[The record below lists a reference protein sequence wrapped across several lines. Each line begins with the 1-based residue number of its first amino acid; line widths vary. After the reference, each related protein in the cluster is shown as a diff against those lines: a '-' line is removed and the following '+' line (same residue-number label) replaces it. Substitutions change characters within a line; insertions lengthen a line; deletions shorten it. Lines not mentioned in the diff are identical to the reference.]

1 MGETNM
7 GICLH
12 SDMWLYKL
20 YVQITH
26 KISEILKCNC
36 LHVIPSCP
44 LITEGFKST
53 SLAAPASAGRF
64 LTTGATWE
72 ALPYLY
78 PVLKE
83 TKTKRQMS
91 KQKSPEVLK
100 P

>member
-1 MGETNM
+1 M

-12 SDMWLYKL
+12 SGMWLYKL

-72 ALPYLY
+72 ALISVQSPVKQSELMPPLQLY
-78 PVLKE
+78 
-83 TKTKRQMS
+83 
-91 KQKSPEVLK
+91 
-100 P
+100 